1 MCSRKCFRMPTLVIC
16 GVVLTI
22 ILVCITGITLTNSI
36 NISNIVKLREKVASD
51 SAAANGGHQAAQT
64 RAALVE
70 QQYSTLQQHHLSRSD
85 LNYIQAATH
94 PKNLQRQMQ
103 QLQHHQ
109 LQHQQLQ
116 QQQSN
121 KIVIEIGLNSR
132 NAANESGLNSASAN
146 SSGGGSSSANV
157 ERTSSSADN
166 ASHNK
171 AYRHSGVQNGG
182 PPILQA
188 AEALM
193 EGNVDSISL
202 PAVALP
208 LMQEV
213 IPQSSAEYD
222 EEYVPSPASSTTTSA
237 APSTSNGSGTGTRN
251 ETVEQMEIGDHNPG
265 GIQFERRERVKQ
277 MMEHSWHNYKL
288 YAWGKNELRP
298 LSQRPHSGSIFGS
311 YDLGATIVDGLDT
324 LYIMGLEKEYRE
336 GRDWIERKF
345 SLDNIS
351 AELSVFETNIRF
363 VGGMLTL
370 YAFTGDPLYKEKAQH
385 IADKLLPA
393 FQTPTG
399 IPYALVNTKTGVA
412 KNYGWASG
420 GSSILSEFGTLHLE
434 FAYLSDI
441 TGNPLYRERVQTI
454 RQVLKEIEKPKGLYP
469 NFLNPKTGKW
479 GQLHMSLGALGDS
492 YYEYLLKAWLQS
504 GQTDEEAR
512 EMYDEA
518 MLAIMD
524 KMVRTSPNGLT
535 YVSDLKFDRLEH
547 KMDHLACFSGGLFA
561 LGAATRQND
570 HTDKYMEVGKGIT
583 NTCHESYIR
592 TPTQLGPEAF
602 RFSDAVEARALRSQ
616 EKYYILRPETFESY
630 FVLWRLTHDQKYR
643 DWGWEAVLAL
653 EKHCRTAHGYCG
665 LRNVYQQEPQ
675 KDDVQQSFFLAE
687 TLKYLYLLFSDD
699 SVLPLDEWVFNTEAH
714 PLPIKGANPYYRQA
728 PVTLPASNAS

>member
-1 MCSRKCFRMPTLVIC
+1 MCSGKFFRMPTLAIC

-70 QQYSTLQQHHLSRSD
+70 QQYSTLQQHQLSQSD
-85 LNYIQAATH
+85 LNYISASTH
-94 PKNLQRQMQ
+94 PKNLQRP
-103 QLQHHQ
+103 
-109 LQHQQLQ
+109 LQ
-116 QQQSN
+116 QQLPQQQQQQQKAN
-121 KIVIEIGLNSR
+121 KIVIEIGLRS
-132 NAANESGLNSASAN
+132 ANDSASGKAA
-146 SSGGGSSSANV
+146 SGSASGSGSGSGSA
-157 ERTSSSADN
+157 
-166 ASHNK
+166 
-171 AYRHSGVQNGG
+171 SGSGNMPLGM
-182 PPILQA
+182 PHMLEA

-202 PAVALP
+202 PAAVPLVA
-208 LMQEV
+208 
-213 IPQSSAEYD
+213 
-222 EEYVPSPASSTTTSA
+222 A
-237 APSTSNGSGTGTRN
+237 APPFEKSTNGNGNKRSTGNSPRSSPTEQSNEWRSTGGGGVNGNDTGNPRGGN
-251 ETVEQMEIGDHNPG
+251 IVMDIRDHNPG
-265 GIQFERRERVKQ
+265 GIQFERRAHVKQ
-277 MMEHSWHNYKL
+277 MMEHAWHNYKL

-324 LYIMGLEKEYRE
+324 LYIMGLENEYRE

-385 IADKLLPA
+385 VADKLLPA

-399 IPYALVNTKTGVA
+399 IPYALVNTKSGMA

-518 MLAIMD
+518 MVAIMD

-561 LGAATRQND
+561 LGAATRQNE
-570 HTDKYMEVGKGIT
+570 HRDKYMEVGKGIT

-592 TPTQLGPEAF
+592 APTQLGPEAF

-653 EKHCRTAHGYCG
+653 EKHCRTPHGYCG
-665 LRNVYQQEPQ
+665 LRNVYQPEPQ

-714 PLPIKGANPYYRQA
+714 PLPIKGANQYYRQA
-728 PVTLPASNAS
+728 PVTLPVSNAS

>member
-1 MCSRKCFRMPTLVIC
+1 MYRISPIGRK
-16 GVVLTI
+16 
-22 ILVCITGITLTNSI
+22 
-36 NISNIVKLREKVASD
+36 SNFHSREKCLIGLVLVTLCFLCFGGIFLLPDNFGSDRVLRVYKHFQKAGPEIFIPAPPLAGHAPHRSEDPHYIGDRQRLEQKIRAELGDMLDEPPAAGGGESGGVGGGAGQFQALAQQAQAPAPVAALADQQEDQEEGQHAAIPVLAAPVQGDNVAS
-51 SAAANGGHQAAQT
+51 QASSHPQNPP
-64 RAALVE
+64 
-70 QQYSTLQQHHLSRSD
+70 QH
-85 LNYIQAATH
+85 N
-94 PKNLQRQMQ
+94 
-103 QLQHHQ
+103 
-109 LQHQQLQ
+109 Q
-116 QQQSN
+116 QQQ
-121 KIVIEIGLNSR
+121 LP
-132 NAANESGLNSASAN
+132 L
-146 SSGGGSSSANV
+146 GGGGN
-157 ERTSSSADN
+157 D
-166 ASHNK
+166 
-171 AYRHSGVQNGG
+171 
-182 PPILQA
+182 QA
-188 AEALM
+188 PDTLDATLE
-193 EGNVDSISL
+193 
-202 PAVALP
+202 
-208 LMQEV
+208 
-213 IPQSSAEYD
+213 
-222 EEYVPSPASSTTTSA
+222 
-237 APSTSNGSGTGTRN
+237 
-251 ETVEQMEIGDHNPG
+251 
-265 GIQFERRERVKQ
+265 ERRQKVKE
-277 MMEHSWHNYKL
+277 MMEHAWHNYKL

-298 LSQRPHSGSIFGS
+298 LSQRPHSASIFGS

-345 SLDNIS
+345 TLDNIS

-518 MLAIMD
+518 MLAILD
-524 KMVRTSPNGLT
+524 KMVRTSPGGLT

-570 HTDKYMEVGKGIT
+570 YTDKYMEVGKGIT

-592 TPTQLGPEAF
+592 APTQLGPEAF
-602 RFSDAVEARALRSQ
+602 RFSEAVEARALRSQ

-714 PLPIKGANPYYRQA
+714 PLPIKGANAYYRQA
-728 PVTLPASNAS
+728 PVTLPVSNAS

>member
-1 MCSRKCFRMPTLVIC
+1 MCPKTSKTTPLLLIGGICFVIVLV
-16 GVVLTI
+16 G
-22 ILVCITGITLTNSI
+22 ITGITLI
-36 NISNIVKLREKVASD
+36 NNINLSNIIRLNEKVASD
-51 SAAANGGHQAAQT
+51 SVSNNENQIK
-64 RAALVE
+64 E
-70 QQYSTLQQHHLSRSD
+70 
-85 LNYIQAATH
+85 LNYVNNH
-94 PKNLQRQMQ
+94 PRNVYLKLNASSRDDEDDEQMQ
-103 QLQHHQ
+103 KEQEQLE
-109 LQHQQLQ
+109 LP
-116 QQQSN
+116 
-121 KIVIEIGLNSR
+121 KISAVI
-132 NAANESGLNSASAN
+132 
-146 SSGGGSSSANV
+146 GGSKPKVEDNQVKESS
-157 ERTSSSADN
+157 
-166 ASHNK
+166 
-171 AYRHSGVQNGG
+171 
-182 PPILQA
+182 
-188 AEALM
+188 
-193 EGNVDSISL
+193 
-202 PAVALP
+202 
-208 LMQEV
+208 EV
-213 IPQSSAEYD
+213 IS
-222 EEYVPSPASSTTTSA
+222 
-237 APSTSNGSGTGTRN
+237 PSTSTFSMRSSAGELTSTSAPLSSIVSVTAPPMPFGGVKYNQSSGLIDYEKRN
-251 ETVEQMEIGDHNPG
+251 QV
-265 GIQFERRERVKQ
+265 VK
-277 MMEHSWHNYKL
+277 MMEHAWHNYKL

-298 LSQRPHSGSIFGS
+298 LSQRPHSASIFGS

-385 IADKLLPA
+385 VADKLLPA

-512 EMYDEA
+512 EMFDEA
-518 MLAIMD
+518 MLAILD
-524 KMVRTSPNGLT
+524 KMVRTSPGGLT

-570 HTDKYMEVGKGIT
+570 YTDKYMEVGKGIT

-592 TPTQLGPEAF
+592 APTQLGPEAF
-602 RFSDAVEARALRSQ
+602 RFSEAVEARALRSQ

-714 PLPIKGANPYYRQA
+714 PLPIKGANAYYRQA
-728 PVTLPASNAS
+728 PVTLPVSNAS

>member
-16 GVVLTI
+16 GVLLTI
-22 ILVCITGITLTNSI
+22 VLVCITGITLTNSI

-70 QQYSTLQQHHLSRSD
+70 QQYSTLQQHHLSKSD
-85 LNYIQAATH
+85 LNYISAATH
-94 PKNLQRQMQ
+94 PRNLQRMLGTAQPQ
-103 QLQHHQ
+103 P
-109 LQHQQLQ
+109 Q
-116 QQQSN
+116 QQQAQQPN
-121 KIVIEIGLNSR
+121 KIVIEIGLR
-132 NAANESGLNSASAN
+132 
-146 SSGGGSSSANV
+146 SSS
-157 ERTSSSADN
+157 SSSSSSSNDSSSSN
-166 ASHNK
+166 SIG
-171 AYRHSGVQNGG
+171 GVNLM
-182 PPILQA
+182 PMPHMLQA
-188 AEALM
+188 ADALL

-202 PAVALP
+202 PAAAPVTTPTPPTTA
-208 LMQEV
+208 
-213 IPQSSAEYD
+213 A
-222 EEYVPSPASSTTTSA
+222 ATATTTA
-237 APSTSNGSGTGTRN
+237 AA
-251 ETVEQMEIGDHNPG
+251 ETTTTATAEQVLGIADHNPA
-265 GIQFERRERVKQ
+265 GIQFERRAHVKQ
-277 MMEHSWHNYKL
+277 MMEHAWHNYKL

-324 LYIMGLEKEYRE
+324 LYIMGLEKEYKE
-336 GRDWIERKF
+336 GRDWIERRF

-370 YAFTGDPLYKEKAQH
+370 YAFTGDPMYKEKAQH
-385 IADKLLPA
+385 VADKLLPA

-399 IPYALVNTKTGVA
+399 IPYALVNTKTGMA

-479 GQLHMSLGALGDS
+479 GQQHMSLGALGDS

-512 EMYDEA
+512 EMYDDA

-524 KMVRTSPNGLT
+524 KMVRISPNGLT

-561 LGAATRQND
+561 LGAATRQNQ
-570 HTDKYMEVGKGIT
+570 HSDKYMEVGKGIT

-592 TPTQLGPEAF
+592 APTQLGPEAF
-602 RFSDAVEARALRSQ
+602 RFSDAAEARALRSQ

-643 DWGWEAVLAL
+643 DWGWQAVLAL
-653 EKHCRTAHGYCG
+653 EKHCRTPHGYCG

-714 PLPIKGANPYYRQA
+714 PLPIKGANIYYRKA
-728 PVTLPASNAS
+728 PVALPASNAS

>member
-1 MCSRKCFRMPTLVIC
+1 MYRISPIGRK
-16 GVVLTI
+16 
-22 ILVCITGITLTNSI
+22 
-36 NISNIVKLREKVASD
+36 SNFHSREKCLIGLVLVTLCFLCFGGIFLLPDNFGSD
-51 SAAANGGHQAAQT
+51 RVLRVYKHFRKAGPEIFIPAPPLAAHAPHRSEDPHFIGDRQRLEQKIRAELGDMLDEPPAAGGGEPGQFQVLAQQAQAPAPV
-64 RAALVE
+64 AALADQPLDQDE
-70 QQYSTLQQHHLSRSD
+70 GH
-85 LNYIQAATH
+85 AAI
-94 PKNLQRQMQ
+94 PVLAAPVQ
-103 QLQHHQ
+103 
-109 LQHQQLQ
+109 
-116 QQQSN
+116 
-121 KIVIEIGLNSR
+121 GD
-132 NAANESGLNSASAN
+132 NAASQAS
-146 SSGGGSSSANV
+146 
-157 ERTSSSADN
+157 
-166 ASHNK
+166 SH
-171 AYRHSGVQNGG
+171 
-182 PPILQA
+182 
-188 AEALM
+188 
-193 EGNVDSISL
+193 
-202 PAVALP
+202 
-208 LMQEV
+208 
-213 IPQSSAEYD
+213 PQSSAQQHNQQQPQLPLGGGGND
-222 EEYVPSPASSTTTSA
+222 Q
-237 APSTSNGSGTGTRN
+237 APDTLDATL
-251 ETVEQMEIGDHNPG
+251 E
-265 GIQFERRERVKQ
+265 ERRQKVKE
-277 MMEHSWHNYKL
+277 MMEHAWHNYKL

-298 LSQRPHSGSIFGS
+298 LSQRPHSASIFGS

-385 IADKLLPA
+385 VADKLLPA

-512 EMYDEA
+512 EMFDEA
-518 MLAIMD
+518 MLAILD
-524 KMVRTSPNGLT
+524 KMVRTSPGGLT

-570 HTDKYMEVGKGIT
+570 YTDKYMEVGKGIT

-592 TPTQLGPEAF
+592 APTQLGPEAF
-602 RFSDAVEARALRSQ
+602 RFSEAVEARALRSQ

-714 PLPIKGANPYYRQA
+714 PLPIKGANAYYRQA
-728 PVTLPASNAS
+728 PVTLPVSNAS

>member
-94 PKNLQRQMQ
+94 PKNLQRQLQ
-103 QLQHHQ
+103 Q
-109 LQHQQLQ
+109 QQLQ
-116 QQQSN
+116 QQQQQQPN
-121 KIVIEIGLNSR
+121 KIVIEIGLTND
-132 NAANESGLNSASAN
+132 SGPSSAPA
-146 SSGGGSSSANV
+146 SGASSSS
-157 ERTSSSADN
+157 T
-166 ASHNK
+166 
-171 AYRHSGVQNGG
+171 G
-182 PPILQA
+182 PRILQA

-202 PAVALP
+202 PA
-208 LMQEV
+208 
-213 IPQSSAEYD
+213 
-222 EEYVPSPASSTTTSA
+222 A
-237 APSTSNGSGTGTRN
+237 APLTAATKNPDKNPESTPNSPPNTTNPDITMG
-251 ETVEQMEIGDHNPG
+251 IADHNPG
-265 GIQFERRERVKQ
+265 GIQFERRAHVKQ
-277 MMEHSWHNYKL
+277 MMEHAWHNYKL

-524 KMVRTSPNGLT
+524 KMVRFSPGGLT

-570 HTDKYMEVGKGIT
+570 YTDKYMEVGKGIT

-592 TPTQLGPEAF
+592 APTQLGPEAF
-602 RFSDAVEARALRSQ
+602 RFSEAVEARALRSQ

-714 PLPIKGANPYYRQA
+714 PLPIKGANAYYRQA
-728 PVTLPASNAS
+728 PVTLPVSNAS